1 MKLNKKKTFRK
12 KKLTKYSK
20 KSFKK
25 SLKNRRTLRKVSKKR
40 KMLVSKKRTMHKKR
54 KLRGGKLNPLVPLPL
69 REFGDVVRNTIE
81 ETNDVYNGTDHAI
94 DISPV
99 EGHFQHNF

>member
-1 MKLNKKKTFRK
+1 MKFKKKTFRK
-12 KKLTKYSK
+12 KKLAKYSK

-25 SLKNRRTLRKVSKKR
+25 SLKNRKTLRKVS
-40 KMLVSKKRTMHKKR
+40 KKR

-99 EGHFQHNF
+99 EGHYKHNF